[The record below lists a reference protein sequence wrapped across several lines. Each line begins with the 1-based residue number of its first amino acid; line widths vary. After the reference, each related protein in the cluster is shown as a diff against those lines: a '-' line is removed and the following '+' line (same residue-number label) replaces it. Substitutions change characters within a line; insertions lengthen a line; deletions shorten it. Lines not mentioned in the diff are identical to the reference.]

1 MKRAVVLLLG
11 VATVCLVAYLSWLNP
26 ASVEFRLTPTYT
38 MPGHLGSLMVF
49 AFLTG
54 ALSVLLV
61 VSVQAGRRAI
71 LAWRARRR
79 QRRSQRIDEWEERG
93 EQLVWAGDPQR
104 GRALLQKAW
113 QRRPQNAHAVIA
125 LAASYRDTGELH
137 RARGL
142 LFDAANQYHTD
153 PDILFALAD
162 AYRAAGERGPCTEV
176 LERLRALHPRAPRVL
191 RALRDAYADAQRWQ
205 EAAALQETLIGELRD
220 MQQATRER
228 EYLGVLQYHAS
239 LALADPAA
247 RVQTLETLADGRAG
261 ALPVLVSLGDAL
273 LAGGRPDEASVV
285 WERALRATPRTV
297 LVERLAAIASETRH
311 RDRLRTLL
319 RKLRTDQINIAH
331 VHLLAAQL
339 HLADGNIEAAARE
352 LEAAGHEGPAPPLQ
366 HQLWGEVHRQRGQL
380 DQALHAYAH
389 AGGAAR
395 TYQCAG
401 CQRTTAEWI
410 GACPQCHRWDS
421 YRAAVEISAT

>member
-1 MKRAVVLLLG
+1 MRRAVAVLIG
-11 VATVCLVAYLSWLNP
+11 IATVCLVAYLSWLNP
-26 ASVEFRLTPTYT
+26 ADVEFRLTPTYK

-54 ALSVLLV
+54 AVSVLLV
-61 VSVQAGRRAI
+61 VSVQAGRRAF
-71 LAWRARRR
+71 LAWRSRRR
-79 QRRSQRIDEWEERG
+79 QRRSERIDEWEERG
-93 EQLVWAGDPQR
+93 EHLVWAGDPQR

-113 QRRPQNAHAVIA
+113 QRRPHNAHAVIA

-162 AYRAAGERGPCTEV
+162 AHRAAGERGPCTEV

-191 RALRDAYADAQRWQ
+191 RALRDVYVDAQRWQ

-220 MQQATRER
+220 VQQATGER
-228 EYLGVLQYHAS
+228 EYLTVLHYQAS
-239 LALADPAA
+239 LALTDPAVRIQA
-247 RVQTLETLADGRAG
+247 LENLADGRA
-261 ALPVLVSLGDAL
+261 ASLPILVSLGDVL
-273 LAGGRPDEASVV
+273 LAGGRTDEASVV

-297 LVERLAAIASETRH
+297 LLERLAAIATETRH

-319 RKLRTDQINIAH
+319 RKLRTDQVNAAH
-331 VHLLAAQL
+331 VHLLTAQL
-339 HLADGNIEAAARE
+339 HLADGNVDAAARE
-352 LEAAGHEGPAPPLQ
+352 LEAVGHEGPAPALL
-366 HQLWGEVHRQRGQL
+366 HHLWGEVHRHRGQL
-380 DQALHAYAH
+380 EQAMNAYAH
-389 AGGAAR
+389 ASDAAC
-395 TYQCAG
+395 TYQCTG
-401 CQRTTAEWI
+401 CQRTTAEWV
-410 GACPQCHRWDS
+410 GWCAQCGRWDS